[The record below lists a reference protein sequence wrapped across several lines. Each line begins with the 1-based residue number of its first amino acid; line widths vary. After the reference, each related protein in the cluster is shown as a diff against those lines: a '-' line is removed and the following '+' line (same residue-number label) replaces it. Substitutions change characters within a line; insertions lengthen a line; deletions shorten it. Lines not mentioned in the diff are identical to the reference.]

1 MTGIIYGHTEHLAK
15 CLECRK
21 EYDHKLFES
30 KQRNGNRVSMEGLCW
45 GCYQQVKHDLSRL
58 KEKCDADKKK
68 LVAQNK
74 LKHMSA
80 GVRIRKK
87 KVKVD

>member
-1 MTGIIYGHTEHLAK
+1 MTGRIYGHTEHLAK

-45 GCYQQVKHDLSRL
+45 DCYNQVKHDLFGL
-58 KEKCDADKKK
+58 DKKCKADKKV
-68 LVAQNK
+68 LVDRNK
-74 LKHMSA
+74 LMHMSA